1 MNKKR
6 YTAIVLVF
14 LTLFVSATIFA
25 AKAAP
30 EIVLT
35 PTSSQPGHSVS
46 VEGTD
51 FAVSTSAG
59 IGFGPEVAVT
69 DESVTTTHPDV
80 NTYTGFTANH
90 PIKPGSFNWIANI
103 GGVETEFFDNGDGTL
118 GTSGFAMSSSVINY
132 TSGFFSRS
140 MQSAVEFQILWD
152 RVDYTTY
159 EFDVTPAGLAT
170 DNSGLLT
177 GEFTVPAIWNETHTV
192 TVIDE
197 TGKMATSDFTVF
209 GSDVIPEALTIGAI
223 VLLSSAALIV
233 SFYCLR
239 KRSKPERPA

>member
-1 MNKKR
+1 MRRLALFMVLSAKAKENKL
-6 YTAIVLVF
+6 IVLDSLILEKPKTKLIAQMFQNLPIKKNSCLIGLGKEEKVINEE
-14 LTLFVSATIFA
+14 AT
-25 AKAAP
+25 
-30 EIVLT
+30 
-35 PTSSQPGHSVS
+35 
-46 VEGTD
+46 
-51 FAVSTSAG
+51 
-59 IGFGPEVAVT
+59 VT
-69 DESVTTTHPDV
+69 DTDV
-80 NTYTGFTANH
+80 DNIHTFSGFTANH

-192 TVIDE
+192 TAIDE
-197 TGKMATSDFTVF
+197 TGNIATSDFTVF